1 MATIATNAPM
11 QTFILS
17 FNPKDKRA
25 TKFMET
31 IKMMDFFKVEE
42 SPYDPDFVAK
52 IQAIDS
58 MDKRKFKAV
67 KSQDL
72 WK

>member
-1 MATIATNAPM
+1 M

-31 IKMMDFFKVEE
+31 IKLMDFFKVEE
-42 SPYDPDFVAK
+42 SPYDPQFVAK

-67 KSQDL
+67 RSQDL

>member
-1 MATIATNAPM
+1 MTTTAANTPM
-11 QTFILS
+11 QTYILS

-31 IKMMDFFKVEE
+31 IKLMDFFKVEE
-42 SPYDPDFVAK
+42 SPYDPQFVAK

-67 KSQDL
+67 RSQDL

>member
-1 MATIATNAPM
+1 
-11 QTFILS
+11 
-17 FNPKDKRA
+17 
-25 TKFMET
+25 MET
-31 IKMMDFFKVEE
+31 IKLMDFFKVEE
-42 SPYDPDFVAK
+42 SPYDPEFVAK

-58 MDKRKFKAV
+58 MDKREFKAV